1 MTDIWRSFVAQRCLW
16 EMESAVCF
24 TEPTVYQERNEH
36 NLQKDFED
44 EVPGYLKNN
53 TIRGLL
59 ENVSLKAGDS
69 FETVSENLLICYEA
83 LVRGEILPKMELLLV
98 EAWNGDLASM
108 A

>member
-36 NLQKDFED
+36 NLLRDFED
-44 EVPGYLKNN
+44 EIPGFLRNDQ
-53 TIRGLL
+53 IRGLL
-59 ENVSLKAGDS
+59 ESLELRKGRS
-69 FETVSENLLICYEA
+69 LRIVSENLLICYEA
-83 LVRGEILPKMELLLV
+83 LVGGEILARKELLLV
-98 EAWNGDLASM
+98 EAWNRDLASM